1 MKNAIT
7 ITSTAIALIAVTI
20 TTPSTPPRTA
30 ITVDDELFSPS
41 PSPSDERKG
50 YRCVR
55 DAICALTT
63 SCRVSEGGEGA
74 PSRVEDCDNDVITS
88 STPQAQN
95 CVEILVSWESSASSS
110 LSIVDSSSSCRVCQL
125 PAHL

>member
-41 PSPSDERKG
+41 PSPSDDSYSHLQSDVSIKEKAI
-50 YRCVR
+50 
-55 DAICALTT
+55 DAL
-63 SCRVSEGGEGA
+63 
-74 PSRVEDCDNDVITS
+74 
-88 STPQAQN
+88 
-95 CVEILVSWESSASSS
+95 EIPFV
-110 LSIVDSSSSCRVCQL
+110 
-125 PAHL
+125 H